1 MPDEGQMKSRRSEG
15 SDEVKVS
22 QGVTIRS
29 VLVADRGQSAL
40 WCCVSLDAFSNLQS
54 VFIF

>member
-29 VLVADRGQSAL
+29 VLVADGGQSAF